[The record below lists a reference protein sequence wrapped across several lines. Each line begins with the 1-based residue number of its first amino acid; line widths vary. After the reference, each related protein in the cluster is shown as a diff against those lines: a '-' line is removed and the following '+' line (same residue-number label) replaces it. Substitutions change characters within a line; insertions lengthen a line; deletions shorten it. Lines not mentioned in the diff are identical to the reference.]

1 MKDLGIEEHLARSE
15 DHYKIGKVLAE
26 AKHEWTAVALFY
38 SAYHLVRHG
47 LRTDPIF
54 DDDQALL
61 RIHPELEQHHR
72 DITRHHGRY
81 RPVGREWGM
90 IELTLL
96 LYRPVA
102 GKYDKLHQ
110 LSNEVRYGR
119 GKSLPSCSAMLDYHA
134 EVQQFH
140 ESGQFRAHIH
150 AETS

>member
-1 MKDLGIEEHLARSE
+1 M
-15 DHYKIGKVLAE
+15 AE
-26 AKHEWTAVALFY
+26 AKHEWAAVALFY
-38 SAYHLVRHG
+38 SAHHLVRHG

-54 DDDQALL
+54 NDEQALL
-61 RIHPELEQHHR
+61 RINPELEQRHR

-81 RPVGREWGM
+81 RSVGREWGM
-90 IELTLL
+90 IELTLV

-119 GKSLPSCSAMLDYHA
+119 GKSLPPCDVMLEYHD
-134 EVQQFH
+134 EIQYFH

-150 AETS
+150 TKTS